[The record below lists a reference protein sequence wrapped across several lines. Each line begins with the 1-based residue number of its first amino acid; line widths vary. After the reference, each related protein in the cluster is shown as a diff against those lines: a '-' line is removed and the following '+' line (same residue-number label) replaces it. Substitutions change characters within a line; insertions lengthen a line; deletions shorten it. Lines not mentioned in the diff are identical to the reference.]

1 MRVIVVDAHYD
12 ATTQPNGDPTVTSG
26 GAEYVCNE
34 KSAGVFEW
42 FKVSEFESIDAI
54 FSWNNLTNVPTQI
67 SGTTSSF
74 TTELKTK
81 LDGIDENANKYE
93 HPATHLATM
102 ITQETDHRFLTE
114 DERAAIATISNKVD
128 ANHTHTIVT
137 TENDGFMSSD
147 DKIKLNAIE
156 DQANKYVHPVTH
168 SAEIITAFTNKNFVT
183 DSEKTIVSKFSQSI
197 EGNLL
202 YDGNPIGGSFGLTF
216 GPNLKIKC
224 ISGEALNEFDPVYM
238 DFNGLVKKCDNT
250 NLDTAFRFCGINL
263 TSVAASGEE
272 VEVVVSGTVE
282 NSAYDFG
289 DPTDPANTKRSTP
302 LWIGV
307 NKLTQTEPTIGFACI
322 VAIPVGQHKI
332 LINKQFPIFI

>member
-1 MRVIVVDAHYD
+1 MPILNPNNGLGSSGNTQSILCENIEDRNNKELVDF
-12 ATTQPNGDPTVTSG
+12 Q
-26 GAEYVCNE
+26 EYLV
-34 KSAGVFEW
+34 
-42 FKVSEFESIDAI
+42 IDAFDDPDVNDHVAARYI
-54 FSWNNLTNVPTQI
+54 YIEETDSFLKLVTYSQINVIYDYNKLINKPESTVEDIDETVNTRHLHNNKVVLDKINDLDNNLQYN
-67 SGTTSSF
+67 GK
-74 TTELKTK
+74 EL
-81 LDGIDENANKYE
+81 
-93 HPATHLATM
+93 
-102 ITQETDHRFLTE
+102 
-114 DERAAIATISNKVD
+114 S
-128 ANHTHTIVT
+128 
-137 TENDGFMSSD
+137 
-147 DKIKLNAIE
+147 
-156 DQANKYVHPVTH
+156 
-168 SAEIITAFTNKNFVT
+168 
-183 DSEKTIVSKFSQSI
+183 
-197 EGNLL
+197 
-202 YDGNPIGGSFGLTF
+202 GSFGLTF